1 MWGPTISFWASSSY
15 HIISYHMILYH
26 IISYHHVLIPAPG
39 GHTSKVIVKWRVVT
53 RCFYF
58 SVHPSANLH
67 SNRVLKR
74 STLVDVTRE
83 VEDGANRQEPR
94 IWSRPWESDFPTS
107 PRYFHHKGFTV
118 TVIVLGG
125 CELKNWNS
133 NSLTPKIQRFLH
145 KTDAYRAYT
154 PPKSTCGSF

>member
-1 MWGPTISFWASSSY
+1 M
-15 HIISYHMILYH
+15 
-26 IISYHHVLIPAPG
+26 
-39 GHTSKVIVKWRVVT
+39 KWRVVT
-53 RCFYF
+53 GCFYF

-83 VEDGANRQEPR
+83 VEDGANRQEPG

-107 PRYFHHKGFTV
+107 PRYFHHKGLTV
-118 TVIVLGG
+118 TVILLGG

-133 NSLTPKIQRFLH
+133 NSLTPKIQRIPTQNRCLPCLH
-145 KTDAYRAYT
+145 PPQNLHVAVSRME
-154 PPKSTCGSF
+154 PPKKLMDFGGLRNSPHFDIRGDIWRLGSYIQSTVSLIEKG